1 MSELMFSSVSSVD
14 HVNRKNGVEKYAES
28 SGKSRKAENSSEE
41 IRETEQYVQEH
52 RGYPIS
58 DVQLKFELNQETDQ
72 LTVFVVDKNSRS
84 VIRTIPPEE
93 ISKMDVGELLE
104 IAA

>member
-93 ISKMDVGELLE
+93 ISKMNVGDLLE